1 MTKWPELDA
10 LFTAAESC
18 FQTFDI
24 VCPGAGVFEPHW
36 SNFWIPPG
44 APASRDRVS
53 GSADD
58 GTGHYASLDINL
70 VHPIRCTQLAL
81 ARWLNG
87 EPKVSPA
94 NPKRVVHVSSVAGQV
109 PGFSQPLYTAT
120 KHALSGFIRSL
131 GLLESEM
138 GIRVN
143 GVAPGIIRTPLW
155 TDHPEKLI
163 MLDQE
168 RDEWVEPEEVAAA
181 MLECVQSVDIGGGI
195 VLEVGK
201 GFTREVKSFNDPGPS
216 GRGMQVSHREVLQQ
230 EALTWLREDGWGIS
244 PT

>member
-1 MTKWPELDA
+1 MTKWPELEA
-10 LFTAAESC
+10 LFTAAETHFS
-18 FQTFDI
+18 TLDI

-44 APASRDRVS
+44 TPASRDSVS
-53 GSADD
+53 GSAED
-58 GTGHYASLDINL
+58 GIGHYASLDINL

-81 ARWLNG
+81 SRWVNG
-87 EPKVSPA
+87 AKVSPT

-109 PGFSQPLYTAT
+109 PGFSQPLYTAS
-120 KHALSGFIRSL
+120 KHALNGFIRSL
-131 GLLESEM
+131 GLLEAEM

-155 TDHPEKLI
+155 TEHPEKLV
-163 MLDQE
+163 MLDKEQ
-168 RDEWVEPEEVAAA
+168 DEWVEPEEVAAA
-181 MLECVQSVDIGGGI
+181 MLECVQSQVIGGGV

-201 GFTREVKSFNDPGPS
+201 GFTREVGYINDPGPS
-216 GRGMQVSHREVLQQ
+216 GRGMQVSYRDVLRQ

-244 PT
+244 KP